1 MLVNLFTLRIETV
14 FDFVLGVCYTCHN
27 LLKIQFLLGENSL
40 TRELSRAEHVERS
53 IIKKYRKDLWN
64 PFVRACKDYELI
76 KEGDKIAVCISGG
89 KDSMLMAKLMQQL
102 QRISDFPFEVIYL
115 TMNPGYNEANISLI
129 KDNAKMLQIPMHIF
143 ETDIFGI
150 VTDIPTSPCY
160 LCARMRRGY
169 LYSQAKL
176 LGCNK
181 IALGHHRDD
190 VIETTMMS
198 IMYGAQIQ
206 GMLPK
211 LKSKNFEG
219 MQLIRPLYNIRE
231 EDILSWKRYNELK
244 FLQCACRFTENTD
257 KDDEASDSKR
267 KETKLIIRELKK
279 MNPMIESNIF
289 NSLRNLHVDTFLEY
303 KQEGIRHSFLEKF

>member
-1 MLVNLFTLRIETV
+1 
-14 FDFVLGVCYTCHN
+14 
-27 LLKIQFLLGENSL
+27 
-40 TRELSRAEHVERS
+40 
-53 IIKKYRKDLWN
+53 
-64 PFVRACKDYELI
+64 
-76 KEGDKIAVCISGG
+76 
-89 KDSMLMAKLMQQL
+89 MLMAKLMQQL
-102 QRISDFPFEVIYL
+102 QRISDFPFEVVYL

-129 KDNAKMLQIPMHIF
+129 KDNAKTLQIPLHIF

-267 KETKLIIRELKK
+267 KETKLIIKELKK

>member
-1 MLVNLFTLRIETV
+1 
-14 FDFVLGVCYTCHN
+14 
-27 LLKIQFLLGENSL
+27 
-40 TRELSRAEHVERS
+40 
-53 IIKKYRKDLWN
+53 
-64 PFVRACKDYELI
+64 
-76 KEGDKIAVCISGG
+76 
-89 KDSMLMAKLMQQL
+89 
-102 QRISDFPFEVIYL
+102 
-115 TMNPGYNEANISLI
+115 
-129 KDNAKMLQIPMHIF
+129 
-143 ETDIFGI
+143 
-150 VTDIPTSPCY
+150 
-160 LCARMRRGY
+160 
-169 LYSQAKL
+169 
-176 LGCNK
+176 
-181 IALGHHRDD
+181 
-190 VIETTMMS
+190 MS

-279 MNPMIESNIF
+279 VNPMIESNIF

>member
-1 MLVNLFTLRIETV
+1 M
-14 FDFVLGVCYTCHN
+14 
-27 LLKIQFLLGENSL
+27 

-102 QRISDFPFEVIYL
+102 QRISDFPFEVVYL

-129 KDNAKMLQIPMHIF
+129 KDNAKILQIPLHIF

-169 LYSQAKL
+169 LYSQAML

-279 MNPMIESNIF
+279 VNPMIESNIF

>member
-1 MLVNLFTLRIETV
+1 MA
-14 FDFVLGVCYTCHN
+14 
-27 LLKIQFLLGENSL
+27 
-40 TRELSRAEHVERS
+40 RELSSAEHVERS

-102 QRISDFPFEVIYL
+102 QRISDFPFEVVYL

-129 KDNAKMLQIPMHIF
+129 KDNAKTLQIPLHIF

-190 VIETTMMS
+190 VIETTLMS

>member
-1 MLVNLFTLRIETV
+1 M
-14 FDFVLGVCYTCHN
+14 
-27 LLKIQFLLGENSL
+27 

-102 QRISDFPFEVIYL
+102 QRISDFPFEVVYL

-129 KDNAKMLQIPMHIF
+129 KDNAKTLQIPLHIF